1 MTTTSHS
8 STTFC
13 TNRNRTIISPS
24 TVDRNSNNYNIQNK
38 INHFL
43 SGNKSTVNPSPLSVT
58 SRSSFH
64 HFVQEQQVRNNSL
77 DKDVGIV
84 VAGGNAVAGTNMNTM
99 SSRLLSTSAASTIA
113 NIDYG
118 FKRTNKHLRSILSHP
133 ISLILTSVLN
143 DEKKAL
149 SPEFANDTIKN
160 ELLRF
165 KGCPYL
171 ATILESAVE
180 LWKGRSETKL
190 TKKIYSAMGK
200 LIAEGKIE
208 GFRTIEKKNKKSN
221 AKEKSTEDL
230 LFTAETAIPGRGKP
244 DFIISK
250 ETNSNGKTQKSIVMM
265 IEFGVGH
272 EFWWKKQDQIL
283 LYVEALLQNRNK
295 TSSNKPYTFDEPIL
309 LTVITI
315 NKHNNA
321 PPATMEVRFGMFLC
335 TRKNSQTDYRISL
348 LWRTE
353 STTRLDASA
362 HFAKVLYAAQMC
374 AYLREQD
381 LTSKSYEYL
390 GPNCCRFDNVVS
402 TFGFAFFRFASNYKL
417 KRKHKTNVY
426 VSSIFEIN
434 HALYY
439 PTKVYRSYDNRLR
452 CTERRPNVYV
462 HCPIVKEHYKDI
474 LYLADKPDPSDIHP
488 LGNPMP
494 PSYIDKYLESLG
506 KADHEWLWEFKG
518 QLKVIATPYHEGK
531 HYAIRPDQLIPI
543 VDCLEEMHKNGYV
556 HGDIRAYNMV
566 LSYDDDGN
574 NPKGWLI
581 DFDFGGHV
589 KSESPKYPIGYVKNL
604 DDGFRMGEP
613 GEPITFDQDWFA
625 LGQIIFGTCYT
636 VSHPGSESVDDIRRR
651 YEIQNDIPREFNTMN
666 GNYSKLQG
674 GVAAFLRDYLREA
687 SDAGFELILVKGFNA
702 SLNDCNLLQH
712 DRNSPRQD
720 SKGATGSPQ
729 KQ

>member
-1 MTTTSHS
+1 MVLVRGLKMMDRYTRTVIRIIPPSPPQQQQQRCTMISFIDHSDTTTKTMTTTSYS
-8 STTFC
+8 STTFYS
-13 TNRNRTIISPS
+13 NSNRTTISPS
-24 TVDRNSNNYNIQNK
+24 TVDKNSNNYNSQNK

-43 SGNKSTVNPSPLSVT
+43 SANKSTVNPSPLSVT

-64 HFVQEQQVRNNSL
+64 HFVQEQQVRNDSL

-84 VAGGNAVAGTNMNTM
+84 VGGGTAVAGTNMNTM

-208 GFRTIEKKNKKSN
+208 GFRTIENKNKKSN

-265 IEFGVGH
+265 IEFGIGH

-309 LTVITI
+309 LTIITV
-315 NKHNNA
+315 NQPTDNDETKD
-321 PPATMEVRFGMFLC
+321 VRFGIFLRR
-335 TRKNSQTDYRISL
+335 RKKYDEDEYRISL

-353 STTRLDASA
+353 TTLNDASTQLPR
-362 HFAKVLYAAQMC
+362 FYPLPIYA
-374 AYLREQD
+374 R
-381 LTSKSYEYL
+381 
-390 GPNCCRFDNVVS
+390 G
-402 TFGFAFFRFASNYKL
+402 
-417 KRKHKTNVY
+417 
-426 VSSIFEIN
+426 
-434 HALYY
+434 
-439 PTKVYRSYDNRLR
+439 
-452 CTERRPNVYV
+452 
-462 HCPIVKEHYKDI
+462 
-474 LYLADKPDPSDIHP
+474 
-488 LGNPMP
+488 
-494 PSYIDKYLESLG
+494 
-506 KADHEWLWEFKG
+506 
-518 QLKVIATPYHEGK
+518 
-531 HYAIRPDQLIPI
+531 
-543 VDCLEEMHKNGYV
+543 
-556 HGDIRAYNMV
+556 
-566 LSYDDDGN
+566 
-574 NPKGWLI
+574 
-581 DFDFGGHV
+581 
-589 KSESPKYPIGYVKNL
+589 
-604 DDGFRMGEP
+604 
-613 GEPITFDQDWFA
+613 
-625 LGQIIFGTCYT
+625 
-636 VSHPGSESVDDIRRR
+636 
-651 YEIQNDIPREFNTMN
+651 
-666 GNYSKLQG
+666 
-674 GVAAFLRDYLREA
+674 
-687 SDAGFELILVKGFNA
+687 
-702 SLNDCNLLQH
+702 
-712 DRNSPRQD
+712 
-720 SKGATGSPQ
+720 
-729 KQ
+729 